1 MCAVYGTDGSN
12 RRDTLL
18 CLWRKALSVA
28 NACFSHNL
36 AEAPLCAIC
45 RRAAPRFK
53 RAVAYGSY
61 AAELRDLIHIFKYRQ
76 VRSAAPRLAQMLN
89 QAITPLNLP
98 SGVLVIPV
106 PLWPGKRRTRGFNQS
121 EELAR
126 ALVRARGAGTSIQLD
141 TASLVRKR
149 ETASQT
155 GLTRQQRH
163 ANLRGAFAVVLP
175 ARVAGRTVLIV
186 DDVMT
191 TGTTAGECARVL
203 LKAGAKEV
211 FVATVA
217 RATRDVSGGM
227 PAATAQEGPQGHA

>member
-1 MCAVYGTDGSN
+1 MRQKFEWGFQSAAASLFNVVFPSDCRICYSPLANISRLPVCVPCMEQMVPIDGI
-12 RRDTLL
+12 L
-18 CLWRKALSVA
+18 CF
-28 NACFSHNL
+28 ACGEKLFQSQMPASSQPS

-98 SGVLVIPV
+98 SDVLVIPV

-126 ALVRARGAGTSIQLD
+126 ALW
-141 TASLVRKR
+141 
-149 ETASQT
+149 
-155 GLTRQQRH
+155 
-163 ANLRGAFAVVLP
+163 
-175 ARVAGRTVLIV
+175 
-186 DDVMT
+186 
-191 TGTTAGECARVL
+191 
-203 LKAGAKEV
+203 
-211 FVATVA
+211 
-217 RATRDVSGGM
+217 
-227 PAATAQEGPQGHA
+227 